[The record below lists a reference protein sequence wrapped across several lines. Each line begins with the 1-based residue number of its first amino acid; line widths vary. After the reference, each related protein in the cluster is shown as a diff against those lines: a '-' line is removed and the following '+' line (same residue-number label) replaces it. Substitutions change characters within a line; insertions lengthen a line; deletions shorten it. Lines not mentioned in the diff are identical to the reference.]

1 VRVCGGTVRDS
12 HAADPYNRAVNVN
25 PVARHVVS
33 VVVAVYLCAAGWFFV
48 LAPWSG
54 FWRSRVVAAG
64 PPWLIALLDHPALR
78 GALTGFGVVHF
89 WVSFSWLALIAAR
102 HE

>member
-1 VRVCGGTVRDS
+1 MNVS
-12 HAADPYNRAVNVN
+12 AA
-25 PVARHVVS
+25 ARHAGS
-33 VVVAVYLCAAGWFFV
+33 LAVAVYLCAAGWFFV
-48 LAPWSG
+48 LAPWST

-64 PPWLIALLDHPALR
+64 PPWLITFLDHPALR
-78 GALTGFGVVHF
+78 GALSGFGVVHF